1 MVENVGVVFRSRRY
15 LIYMKML
22 WKGCGKSLLSE
33 EKKKE
38 AVGLTVPAFPL
49 NMRNI
54 SFRECNAQV
63 LQPCWVSYPTS
74 FSNHIKPEKFYKLR
88 SIFRTNL
95 CNPSKLGH
103 ARNVASYD
111 SRDSVT
117 CVNVKASR
125 DVPIGG
131 PLMSKNRRVR
141 VLDRWKTRWGGS
153 TRSIQ
158 SSQLSAKWPRY
169 GNGPRRERNRGGSS
183 RMVLKPDRM
192 RRNSRGRFC
201 ARWIFALERSSVAQL
216 C

>member
-49 NMRNI
+49 NMRN
-54 SFRECNAQV
+54 SYRSVNATRKFYNPV
-63 LQPCWVSYPTS
+63 GYRTPRRSRITS
-74 FSNHIKPEKFYKLR
+74 EKFYKLR